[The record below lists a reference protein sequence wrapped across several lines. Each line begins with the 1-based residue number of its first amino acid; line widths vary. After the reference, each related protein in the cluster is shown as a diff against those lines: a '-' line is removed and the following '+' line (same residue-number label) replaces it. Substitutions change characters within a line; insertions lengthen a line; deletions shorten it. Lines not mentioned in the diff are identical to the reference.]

1 MSKPTVIAYVDGF
14 NLYRRALESTRY
26 KWLDLDALVSML
38 LADYEVTQIRYFTAN
53 IKSLPN
59 DPTQAL
65 RQQMYLR
72 ALRTNPRISIHT
84 SQFRSDSKIMPLYP
98 WEFDDAN
105 NPKTVR
111 VRKMKEKGSD
121 VKLASNLLLDAFQQR
136 ADAFILLS
144 NDSDYAEPLRIVS
157 EQLGKT
163 VGVIFPTDAPSKE
176 LLKINLT
183 IVRQIREG
191 VLASS
196 QLPIELLDGIGVIR
210 KPSTW

>member
-1 MSKPTVIAYVDGF
+1 
-14 NLYRRALESTRY
+14 
-26 KWLDLDALVSML
+26 
-38 LADYEVTQIRYFTAN
+38 
-53 IKSLPN
+53 
-59 DPTQAL
+59 
-65 RQQMYLR
+65 
-72 ALRTNPRISIHT
+72 
-84 SQFRSDSKIMPLYP
+84 MPLYP